1 MTHAPA
7 PNTAPAAA
15 KRARPVS
22 FTPMQYWVSVGVLL
36 VSVAAALVAFVMV
49 GGRQVGS
56 CPAETQTSRP
66 GNATCYPISFHESRL
81 Q

>member
-1 MTHAPA
+1 MTDTAA
-7 PNTAPAAA
+7 PNTAHAAA

-36 VSVAAALVAFVMV
+36 VSVAAALVAFVLV
-49 GGRQVGS
+49 GGRHIGV
-56 CPAETQTSRP
+56 CPGETQTSRP
-66 GNATCYPISFHESRL
+66 GNSTCYPISFHESRL